1 MDPVTLTT
9 TILALGTFAKDL
21 VDLGE
26 AIRSSVEQVRR
37 NRRQVRE
44 LTQDILHTLY
54 QLASLT
60 HNKEDTFCEPE
71 LLGALESLKAEMLY
85 IHSRCLKLSPVQLSG
100 LRGIPSHLKVWRK
113 RDDLEKKIAR
123 LRENVNKCF
132 LQFTASYLPLMVSER
147 AFAAARTEHIAV
159 KIADTTLRI
168 EQRLIIDNVETRI
181 KTRRLEG
188 MVAQLLLES
197 EFGRRK
203 LSQTV
208 EIISA
213 DPTLQSLESQY
224 LSAQFKSLVDSFERL
239 LASGRLSFELP
250 LALRRGGTSTR
261 AIFDPTIST
270 PSHVLVR
277 ILQLVVKI
285 NAAPAVAIPI
295 QSLRITFMEMG
306 IQLSRI
312 GMVSEGIAWGHLN
325 IAFFLHSR
333 KTDAGKSIL
342 PGDNWIGTLQSMLL
356 RADQLR
362 SHKKTAMLSTA
373 QEAMSVTQAIET
385 ELVQSISE
393 ATFLTDEEVLE
404 VVQQNPDV
412 KASVPVMVDKSDAE
426 GDAEYEE
433 ALETALVVG
442 EAVVESLLESHCSTP
457 VTMEC
462 DGKTSMEVSKAINQS
477 AEEIFS
483 KSVEIRWSMRSTLK
497 DIVWWIL
504 VIILFAVL
512 CTPTTGVV

>member
-37 NRRQVRE
+37 NRRHIRE
-44 LTQDILHTLY
+44 LTQDILRTLY

-60 HNKEDTFCEPE
+60 HNKEDTFREPE
-71 LLGALESLKAEMLY
+71 LLRALESLKAEMLY

-100 LRGIPSHLKVWRK
+100 LRGIPSHLKAWRK

-132 LQFTASYLPLMVSER
+132 LQFTASYLPLTVSER

-197 EFGRRK
+197 EFGRRSD
-203 LSQTV
+203 LT
-208 EIISA
+208 
-213 DPTLQSLESQY
+213 SLESQY
-224 LSAQFKSLVDSFERL
+224 LSAQLMSLVDSFERL
-239 LASGRLSFELP
+239 LASNRLSFQLP
-250 LALRRGGTSTR
+250 PALQRGGASSR
-261 AIFDPTIST
+261 AIFDSTIST
-270 PSHVLVR
+270 PSHVLIR

-285 NAAPAVAIPI
+285 NAAPAVVVPI
-295 QSLRITFMEMG
+295 QSLRTTFMDLG
-306 IQLSRI
+306 IQVYHI
-312 GMVSEGIAWGHLN
+312 GMVSEAIAWGHLN
-325 IAFFLHSR
+325 IAFLRYSR
-333 KTDAGKSIL
+333 KTETGKSIL
-342 PGDNWIGTLQSMLL
+342 PNDEWIGTLQSMLL

-373 QEAMSVTQAIET
+373 QEAMSITQAIET
-385 ELVQSISE
+385 ELVHSISE

-412 KASVPVMVDKSDAE
+412 KASVPAMVDKSDAE

-442 EAVVESLLESHCSTP
+442 EAVVESLLESHCSKP

-462 DGKTSMEVSKAINQS
+462 DGKTSTEVSKAINQS

-483 KSVEIRWSMRSTLK
+483 KPVEIRWSMRSTLI

-504 VIILFAVL
+504 VIFLFAFL
-512 CTPTTGVV
+512 CTTTTGVV